1 MIKEL
6 DFTKI
11 TKRFTGSYVN
21 SIYDHIQTHCAYGI
35 SKSDVNEAKD
45 ILKQI
50 GAKQFR
56 VVNSK
61 FGFACVCFQ
70 IK

>member
-1 MIKEL
+1 MKKEF
-6 DFTKI
+6 DFEKI
-11 TKRFTGSYVN
+11 TERFSGSYIQI
-21 SIYDHIQTHCAYGI
+21 IYDHIQTHCAYGI

-56 VVNSK
+56 VVNTK
-61 FGFACVCFQ
+61 FGVACICFQ
-70 IK
+70 VK